1 MKLIGLGLALGEGE
15 RLYGVVPR
23 PGLTVVTLP
32 EASPNPEVVAEAWRA
47 ALSSPAPALGVVA
60 VTVRAEAKGQ
70 TFTILDEHPRRT
82 MLEGAAGALPRAL
95 ELDPEALEPRTLDG
109 LREEALSRIAA
120 AAELSAI
127 AHFAAALTQTEA
139 HRGGAATPTEQAYVA
154 ARRKAEVLAQEV
166 RGLDDQMTA
175 SVVPDWLWIATGAGG
190 LGVFMTL
197 IALMYPELRVY
208 SVLSLVVFSVIG
220 FGLYGWRAYGE
231 LGTRARLL
239 EVRAERRAAREVA
252 RGEAKEWAERLRQEG
267 GDPDAALIRLE
278 GLNLPPQLPA
288 IVALPEPTLAA
299 LQALDLLGRQVVV
312 VTSHVPAGTPVDWH
326 RPLLEEKVGPE

>member
-23 PGLTVVTLP
+23 PGLTVVSLP
-32 EASPNPEVVAEAWRA
+32 PGSPGPRVVAEAWRA
-47 ALSSPAPALGVVA
+47 ALSSPTPALGPVA
-60 VTVRAEAKGQ
+60 VTVRAEAKGLV
-70 TFTILDEHPRRT
+70 FTVLDEHPRRT
-82 MLEGAAGALPRAL
+82 MLEGASGALPRAL

-120 AAELSAI
+120 AAEVGAI

-139 HRGGAATPTEQAYVA
+139 PKDAEATPTEQAYVS
-154 ARRKAEVLAQEV
+154 ARRRAEALALEV

-208 SVLSLVVFSVIG
+208 SVIALVVLSVIG

-252 RGEAKEWAERLRQEG
+252 REEAKHWAQRLRQEG
-267 GDPDAALIRLE
+267 GDPDAALLRLE
-278 GLNLPPQLPA
+278 GLALPPQLPA
-288 IVALPEPTLAA
+288 IVALPEPNLAD
-299 LQALDLLGRQVVV
+299 LQGLDRLGRQIVV
-312 VTSHVPAGTPVDWH
+312 VTAHVPADTPADWH
-326 RPLLEEKVGPE
+326 RPLQEEVVQPE